1 MPRSAAKVAK
11 PTPKRLAE
19 ETIAEM
25 KRLADPKKAA
35 SYQRYFKE
43 PVNWYGLDS
52 ATGKRLVK
60 ELTAKTRGVWAVAD
74 AVAFCN
80 LMVRDPH
87 IDPRGIAFQVVAA
100 FVKDADATLIKD
112 VRRWLEKSCGNW
124 ALVDNLAPSVVAP
137 LLQRH
142 PKLFPEVVKW
152 TTSRNMWLRRASAV
166 AFIPLV
172 RQGERLDTAYDV
184 ARRLFGDKEDLMH
197 KAVGWMLREA
207 GKQDMK
213 RLECFLRSEGPHI
226 PRTTVRYAIE
236 RFPKQMRKELLEA
249 TRPD

>member
-60 ELTAKTRGVWAVAD
+60 ELTAKTKGVWTVAD

-100 FVKDADATLIKD
+100 FVKDADASLIKD

-142 PKLFPEVVKW
+142 PRLVAEVVKW

-172 RQGERLDTAYDV
+172 RQGEHLDTAYDV
-184 ARRLFGDKEDLMH
+184 AKRLFGDKEDLMH
-197 KAVGWMLREA
+197 KAVGWMLREV

-213 RLECFLRSEGPHI
+213 RLERFLRSEGPHI

-236 RFPKQMRKELLEA
+236 RFPKEKGKELLEA
-249 TRPD
+249 TRPS